1 MKHALMLV
9 LMAITAIASHAQDY
23 QVTYLEKVGTGG
35 TRVFAVQT
43 SIKDEEIETVDG
55 KAKLKPAENACYQVL
70 NAILFEGVEN
80 YNDGN
85 ALVFDR
91 NNAFAKSIVNPKKK
105 AFMTYCKAVE
115 LENSIKNKQ
124 VYHYIIEV
132 NHFNLLRL
140 LEMRGSLGNGFTDN

>member
-1 MKHALMLV
+1 MRYLMTMMFMAV
-9 LMAITAIASHAQDY
+9 LAITSNAQDAK
-23 QVTYLEKVGTGG
+23 VTYLEKVGKGG
-35 TRVFAVQT
+35 TRVFAVQVPT
-43 SIKDEEIETVDG
+43 KDEEIETVDG

-70 NAILFEGVEN
+70 NAIIFDGVEN
-80 YNDGN
+80 YNEGN
-85 ALVFDR
+85 ALVLDK

-105 AFMTYCKAVE
+105 AFMTYCKEVE

-140 LEMRGSLGNGFTDN
+140 LGMRGSLSNDFIDN